1 MPQSP
6 SRQSETSLSLWAQA
20 LGQEGVLQG
29 KIQRA
34 KSGCSGAALVRW
46 KVRQGL
52 PTPEEKH
59 QQPLIK
65 VSFQLVEFLLPDF

>member
-6 SRQSETSLSLWAQA
+6 SRQSETGLSLRAQA
-20 LGQEGVLQG
+20 LGQEGDPQG
-29 KIQRA
+29 KMQRA
-34 KSGCSGAALVRW
+34 HSGCSGAALVRW

-59 QQPLIK
+59 QQLLIK
-65 VSFQLVEFLLPDF
+65 VSFQLLAFLLPDF